1 MTTATARSIF
11 MGPRLRRLRRELGLT
26 QADMAADL
34 EISAPYVALL
44 ERNQRPVTADMLL
57 RLARTYKI
65 DLADLA
71 GDGGAD
77 HTARMHSVL
86 KDPMFSDIDIPG
98 LEISDLAVSYPGM
111 TEAFLR
117 LYTAYREEQLAL
129 AEQRAPAIAGSA
141 PRPGQEMIDAN
152 DPVAD
157 VRRFLAA
164 RRNNF
169 ASLDDAAERL
179 AQASSL
185 ASTHGASQGS
195 PGPGGFIER
204 LRVRHNLQVRFMP
217 PSVMLG
223 SVRRLDLHRRQVLIE
238 DSLDTASLDFEL
250 AKQLAYLELEAEIG
264 TALEDGKFANKS
276 AELLARRALAAY
288 AAAAIIMPYSSFA
301 KAVETRRYDL
311 EALARQF
318 GTSFEQTAHRVTT
331 LQRPGA
337 EKIPFFLIRVDPA
350 GNISKLLDG
359 AGFPFARHGGA
370 CPLWSV
376 HGIFKR
382 PREIVTQ
389 WLELPDGQRFFS
401 IARTVTAGGGSFGAI
416 RVERAIAVGC
426 AAEHAGQL
434 IYTRDGHGPDAD
446 APTPVGV
453 ACRVCHRPKCAAR
466 SAPPIGREILP
477 DDFRTSSVPFGF
489 SAD

>member
-1 MTTATARSIF
+1 
-11 MGPRLRRLRRELGLT
+11 MGPRLRRLRRDLGLT
-26 QADMAADL
+26 QADMATDL
-34 EISAPYVALL
+34 EISAPYIALL

-77 HTARMHSVL
+77 NTARMQSIL
-86 KDPMFSDIDIPG
+86 KEPMFADIDIPT

-129 AEQRAPAIAGSA
+129 AERSAPEQIAGA
-141 PRPGQEMIDAN
+141 RPGHDGFDAS
-152 DPVAD
+152 DPVAE

-169 ASLDDAAERL
+169 ANLDDAAERL
-179 AQASSL
+179 VE
-185 ASTHGASQGS
+185 
-195 PGPGGFIER
+195 GPAGPAGLIER
-204 LRVRHNLQVRFMP
+204 LRSRHNLQVRYLP
-217 PSVMLG
+217 PDVMLG
-223 SVRRLDLHRRQVLIE
+223 SLRRLDLHRRQLLLE
-238 DSLDTASLDFEL
+238 DSLDTASLKFEL
-250 AKQLAYLELEAEIG
+250 AKQLAYLELEQDVAA
-264 TALEDGKFANKS
+264 ALEGSRFTTRS

-288 AAAAIIMPYSSFA
+288 AAAAIIMPYSVFA
-301 KAVETRRYDL
+301 KAVDARRYDL

-331 LQRPGA
+331 LQRPGL

-350 GNISKLLDG
+350 GNVSKLLDG
-359 AGFPFARHGGA
+359 AGFPFAKHGGA

-376 HGIFKR
+376 HGIFKT
-382 PREIVTQ
+382 PRQIVTQ

-401 IARTVTAGGGSFGAI
+401 IARTVTAGGGSYGAM
-416 RVERAIAVGC
+416 RVERAIAIGC
-426 AAEHAGQL
+426 AADHAGQL
-434 IYTRDGHGPDAD
+434 IYTRDGRGPRAD
-446 APTPVGV
+446 DPTPIGV
-453 ACRVCHRPKCAAR
+453 ACRVCHRPRCAAR

>member
-1 MTTATARSIF
+1 MSNARSVF
-11 MGPRLRRLRRELGLT
+11 MGPRLRRLRRDQGLT
-26 QADMAADL
+26 QNDMAADL
-34 EISAPYVALL
+34 EISPSYVALL

-65 DLADLA
+65 DIADLA

-77 HTARMHSVL
+77 HLARLQAVL
-86 KDPMFSDIDIPG
+86 KDPMFADLDMPTLEVSDVATSFPSI
-98 LEISDLAVSYPGM
+98 

-129 AEQRAPAIAGSA
+129 ADRGGPGAAESFAG
-141 PRPGQEMIDAN
+141 QNLDAN
-152 DPVAD
+152 DPVAE

-169 ASLDDAAERL
+169 ATLDDAAERL
-179 AQASSL
+179 VQVASGQS
-185 ASTHGASQGS
+185 
-195 PGPGGFIER
+195 GFIER
-204 LRVRHNLQVRFMP
+204 LKIRHNLTVRYLP
-217 PSVMLG
+217 PDVMVG
-223 SVRRLDLHRRQVLIE
+223 SVRRLDRHRRQILLD
-238 DSLDTASLDFEL
+238 DSLDTASLNFQL
-250 AKQLAYLELEAEIG
+250 AQQLAYLEMENEIN
-264 TALEDGKFANKS
+264 AAVEDGHFAAKS
-276 AELLARRALAAY
+276 GELLARRALAGY
-288 AAAAIIMPYSSFA
+288 AAAALIMPYSAFA
-301 KAVETRRYDL
+301 KATETRQYDL

-331 LQRPGA
+331 LQRPGQ
-337 EKIPFFLIRVDPA
+337 EKVPFFLIRVDPA
-350 GNISKLLDG
+350 GNVSKLLDG

-376 HGIFKR
+376 HRVFNT
-382 PREIVTQ
+382 PRQIVTQ

-401 IARTVTAGGGSFGAI
+401 IARTVTAGGGAFGAI
-416 RVERAIAVGC
+416 RVERAIAIGC
-426 AAEHAGQL
+426 AAEHASQL
-434 IYTRDGHGPDAD
+434 IYTREGQGPNAEE
-446 APTPVGV
+446 PTPIGV
-453 ACRVCHRPKCAAR
+453 ACRVCHRPRCAAR